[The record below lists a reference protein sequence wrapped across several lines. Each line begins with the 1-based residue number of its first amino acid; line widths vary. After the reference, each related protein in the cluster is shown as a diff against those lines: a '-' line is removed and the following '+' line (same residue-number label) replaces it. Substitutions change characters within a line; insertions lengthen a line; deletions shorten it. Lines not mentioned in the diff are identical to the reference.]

1 MNDDISQDSSH
12 KTFPFNN
19 LYLISGLV
27 TGINKWWAYLL
38 TILFLMTGYFLF
50 QSVIFLPLMNTL
62 MSNGYSS
69 QEILSNPNLLFDSE
83 ALQMD
88 KNSVL
93 LLELGMFVLAA
104 GGFYIGLRYVH
115 QKSLTSVLTGY
126 EKFRYKRFWFAFF
139 VWASL
144 LIVSTLLSYIFY
156 PEELTI
162 NFNLQGFLIS
172 AVIMFTLMPI
182 QTGLEELVF
191 RGYFMQGLSQ
201 ILKNGIVPLFITS
214 LLFGLAH
221 MSNPEV
227 QKFGVPIML
236 TYYVCFALFMGA
248 LTLLDEGIEL
258 AFGIHFANNFISS
271 LLLSSENSVI
281 KTYSVFE
288 VKEENPSSEIVMWL
302 AMAAI
307 TFVIFQLKYRWKNI
321 KLIIK

>member
-1 MNDDISQDSSH
+1 MNEQSQDTTQ
-12 KTFPFNN
+12 KPFPFNN

-27 TGINKWWAYLL
+27 TGINKWWAYLF
-38 TILFLMTGYFLF
+38 TVIFLMTGYFLF
-50 QSVIFLPLMNTL
+50 QSAIFVPLMNVL
-62 MSNGYSS
+62 MNNGYSS
-69 QEILSNPNLLFDSE
+69 QEILSKPNLLFDSK

-88 KNSVL
+88 KNLVL

-115 QKSLTSVLTGY
+115 QKTLTSVLTGY
-126 EKFRYKRFWFAFF
+126 EKFRYKRFWFAFS

-144 LIVSTLLSYIFY
+144 LVLSTLLSYIFY
-156 PEELTI
+156 PEELTL
-162 NFNLQGFLIS
+162 NFNLGGFLIS
-172 AVIMFTLMPI
+172 AIIMFTLMPI
-182 QTGLEELVF
+182 QTGLEEVVF

-201 ILKNGIVPLFITS
+201 LFKNGIVPLFITS

-227 QKFGVPIML
+227 DKFGVPIML
-236 TYYVCFALFMGA
+236 TYYVFFALFMGA

-281 KTYSVFE
+281 KTYSIFE
-288 VKEENPSSEIVMWL
+288 VQEENPSSEIVLWL
-302 AMAAI
+302 VMAAI
-307 TFVIFQLKYRWKNI
+307 TFFIFQKKYAWKNF
-321 KLIIK
+321 KLIVK